1 MAQQPKLLRCPK
13 NCEVVLMKAT
23 FLLANAHEVD
33 NFQFEYIKIKYVQ
46 TK

>member
-1 MAQQPKLLRCPK
+1 MAQQQKLQQCPK

-23 FLLANAHEVD
+23 FLLADAHEVD
-33 NFQFEYIKIKYVQ
+33 DIQFEYIKIKYVQ